1 MRPPAVPDTGTDA
14 GTNGGTDACSDTGTD
29 TGTFAA
35 TYAAAVGAG
44 TVGLVLHDNATLSIL
59 LPPLEA
65 YRITQAETWVTEVAL
80 ALGNAPRLLRRWLT
94 GSLLAMAA
102 SALPLA
108 ASSSR
113 Q

>member
-1 MRPPAVPDTGTDA
+1 MRRSRAERNEA
-14 GTNGGTDACSDTGTD
+14 QNR
-29 TGTFAA
+29 
-35 TYAAAVGAG
+35 
-44 TVGLVLHDNATLSIL
+44 GLYLDSQSRFGVTRAE
-59 LPPLEA
+59 LEA
-65 YRITQAETWVTEVAL
+65 RIEQQALAWVTEVAL

-94 GSLLAMAA
+94 GSLLATAA

>member
-1 MRPPAVPDTGTDA
+1 MAGIPAAAHSFAFAYPSPTTPEA
-14 GTNGGTDACSDTGTD
+14 RMGGK
-29 TGTFAA
+29 AA
-35 TYAAAVGAG
+35 TRVA
-44 TVGLVLHDNATLSIL
+44 
-59 LPPLEA
+59 
-65 YRITQAETWVTEVAL
+65 EVAL

-94 GSLLAMAA
+94 GSLLATAA